1 MSMSSYNDCRALAKG
16 CAYYKKKYEEL
27 AEKSIKLETEISV
40 LQTKGYVVT
49 SNVVETPEFQQIKL
63 KAQEYV
69 AMTEK
74 EKEQLSQESNVL
86 LRSMTKLSAELS
98 AAVETNT
105 ALSAENDSLK
115 ARIQEMLDE
124 RLKEQGNLYDEMLK
138 NKDMSHESEVVI
150 RKANETIQ
158 ELRKQVDDYKKDV
171 DSLAKYKGLYEQ
183 EHKKVIQL
191 ENELKEL
198 KNGSAVADDDMD
210 LNLSLDFN

>member
-1 MSMSSYNDCRALAKG
+1 MSSYNDCRALAKG